1 MSDDREEAFQTFGEE
16 LVSRNPY
23 WEHRRDRYALP
34 GDSTPRVYDYVW
46 TRGSVLILPRLADG
60 RLALVRQLRYLGR
73 RPCLEFPGGGVPEG
87 MTPLDAARLEL
98 REETGF
104 TAGAWRRLGAFN
116 PCKGIVAETCTV
128 FLAEDLTDGEPDPED
143 SEVLTRV
150 LMERGELRAA
160 IQRGEL
166 WDGMSLAALAL
177 LEL

>member
-1 MSDDREEAFQTFGEE
+1 M
-16 LVSRNPY
+16 
-23 WEHRRDRYALP
+23 
-34 GDSTPRVYDYVW
+34 
-46 TRGSVLILPRLADG
+46 
-60 RLALVRQLRYLGR
+60 
-73 RPCLEFPGGGVPEG
+73 CGGGVPEG